1 MKNIDFKVVNSN
13 GKDIGNEASLMLDDG
28 AQWVI
33 ELPDDEKL
41 NVVAK
46 LMHSHNTKVTAYNVQ
61 QHICAFLEKH
71 YSKGWICTQL
81 FHVPQFPNEPVPE
94 VTVIYVNNQQQPGN
108 DNPRP
113 QPDPPPV

>member
-1 MKNIDFKVVNSN
+1 MKNLDFKVVDSD
-13 GKDIGNEASLMLDDG
+13 GKDIPESAAPMLDAG
-28 AQWVI
+28 LQWTI

-41 NVVAK
+41 NVEVK
-46 LMHSHNTKVTAYNVQ
+46 MLHSNNLKATAYNVQ
-61 QHICAFLEKH
+61 QHICAFLEWH
-71 YSKGWICTQL
+71 CRKGWICTQL

-94 VTVIYVNNQQQPGN
+94 VTVIYVNNQPSGH